1 MNNMISKDKSRAIFD
16 IITYRYKTS
25 AWREFKD
32 QMAKEIEEVP
42 EIGTHSEK

>member
-1 MNNMISKDKSRAIFD
+1 MNNMISKDKSRPIFE

-32 QMAKEIEEVP
+32 QMAIELKEEP
-42 EIGTHSEK
+42 NTGSP